1 MNWDS
6 RNRIESI
13 IWKLDLIKQAVRG
26 IAHRG
31 ISGDIEDVDDETLPV
46 EDLISNMSADL
57 NHVLCHSSEAEVAA

>member
-57 NHVLCHSSEAEVAA
+57 NHVLCHLSEAEAAA